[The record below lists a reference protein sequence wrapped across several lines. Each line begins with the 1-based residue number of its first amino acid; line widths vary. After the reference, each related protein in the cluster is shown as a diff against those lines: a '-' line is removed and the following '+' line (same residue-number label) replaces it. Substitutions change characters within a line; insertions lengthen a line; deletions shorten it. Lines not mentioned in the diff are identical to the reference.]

1 MNPSKDEDHEQYE
14 KEISAKSKERTMK
27 RFASKAFVLG
37 MVGAGILA
45 LLAGRLAAAAD
56 NDPAV
61 LQADKAFVQALA
73 KHDHAAV
80 SKVLDAD
87 FMWTDAAGETTS
99 KDKVL
104 AALPTPMMDDESGAQ
119 VSERTYGEAAG
130 VQIANGKQ
138 HAVRIWVKRPAGW
151 RLLVYQEVKQADVAP
166 TPGPTTNECI
176 NSCKTVP
183 YTPKNEGETGV
194 IKSWST
200 LETAVLN
207 HDPKGWDPH
216 FLDEFVLISSN
227 GTQVQTK
234 ADRLAT
240 LSKPGIGPAPGGLVH
255 GQMFDFPSDNPETI
269 VMIATAQGY
278 SGKPNHIS
286 RIWVKRDGMWKMA
299 FSYQTTI
306 QSAPSVMPK

>member
-1 MNPSKDEDHEQYE
+1 
-14 KEISAKSKERTMK
+14 MK
-27 RFASKAFVLG
+27 RFATSAFVLG
-37 MVGAGILA
+37 VVCAGILA
-45 LLAGRLAAAAD
+45 LLACRPAAAAD

-61 LQADKAFVQALA
+61 LQPDKAFVQALA
-73 KHDHAAV
+73 KHDV
-80 SKVLDAD
+80 SALGKVLDKD
-87 FMWTDAAGETTS
+87 FMWTDAAGDTIS

-104 AALPTPMMDDESGAQ
+104 AALPTPMMGNESGAQ
-119 VSERTYGEAAG
+119 VTERTYGEAAG
-130 VQIANGKQ
+130 VQVANGKQ
-138 HAVRIWVKRPAGW
+138 YVLRIWVKRPAGW

-176 NSCKTVP
+176 NPCKTVP
-183 YTPKNEGETGV
+183 YTPKNEGEAGV

-207 HDPKGWDPH
+207 HDPKGWAPH

-240 LSKPGIGPAPGGLVH
+240 LSKPGIGPAPGGLVE
-255 GQMFDFPSDNPETI
+255 GQMFDFPADNPESI
-269 VMIATAQGY
+269 VMIAKSQGY

-299 FSYQTTI
+299 FSYQTVI

>member
-1 MNPSKDEDHEQYE
+1 
-14 KEISAKSKERTMK
+14 MK
-27 RFASKAFVLG
+27 RFATKAFILG
-37 MVGAGILA
+37 MVCAGIVT
-45 LLAGRLAAAAD
+45 LLACRPAAAAD

-61 LQADKAFVQALA
+61 LQPDKAFVQALA
-73 KHDHAAV
+73 KHDQAAV
-80 SKVLDAD
+80 SKAIDAD
-87 FMWTDAAGETTS
+87 FMYTDAMGETTT

-104 AALPTPMMDDESGAQ
+104 AALPTPMMGDESGAQ
-119 VSERTYGEAAG
+119 VTERTYGQVGG
-130 VQIANGKQ
+130 VQVANGKQ
-138 HAVRIWVKRPAGW
+138 HVVRIWVKRPAGW
-151 RLLVYQEVKQADVAP
+151 RLLIYQEVKLADQPA

-176 NSCKTVP
+176 NPCKTVP
-183 YTPKNEGETGV
+183 YTTKNEDEAGV

-227 GTQVQTK
+227 GTKVQTK

-240 LSKPGIGPAPGGLVH
+240 LSKPGIGPAPGGLVR
-255 GQMFDFPSDNPETI
+255 GQMFDFPSDKPESI

-286 RIWVKRDGMWKMA
+286 RIWVKRDGMWKMV

>member
-1 MNPSKDEDHEQYE
+1 
-14 KEISAKSKERTMK
+14 MK
-27 RFASKAFVLG
+27 RFATKAFILG
-37 MVGAGILA
+37 MMCAGILT
-45 LLAGRLAAAAD
+45 LLACRPAAAAD

-61 LQADKAFVQALA
+61 LQPDKAFVQALA
-73 KHDHAAV
+73 KHDQAAV
-80 SKVLDAD
+80 GKVLDAD
-87 FMWTDAAGETTS
+87 FMYTDAAGETTG
-99 KDKVL
+99 KAKVL
-104 AALPTPMMDDESGAQ
+104 AALPTPMMGDESGAQ
-119 VSERTYGEAAG
+119 VTERTYGDAAG
-130 VQIANGKQ
+130 VQVANGKM
-138 HAVRIWVKRPAGW
+138 HVVRIWVKRPAGW
-151 RLLVYQEVKQADVAP
+151 RLLVYQEVKLADKPA

-176 NSCKTVP
+176 NPCKTVP
-183 YTPKNEGETGV
+183 YTPKNDGEAGV

-240 LSKPGIGPAPGGLVH
+240 LSKPGFGPAPGGLVK
-255 GQMFDFPSDNPETI
+255 GQMFDFPSDKPESI
-269 VMIATAQGY
+269 VMIATSQGY

-286 RIWVKRDGMWKMA
+286 RIWVNRDGMWKMV

-306 QSAPSVMPK
+306 QSAPAVVPK

>member
-1 MNPSKDEDHEQYE
+1 ML
-14 KEISAKSKERTMK
+14 AKSKENTMK
-27 RFASKAFVLG
+27 RYDTNAFVLG
-37 MVGAGILA
+37 IVCAGILA
-45 LLAGRLAAAAD
+45 LLACRPAAAVE

-61 LQADKAFVQALA
+61 LQPDKAFEQALA

-80 SKVLDAD
+80 SEVLDKD
-87 FMWTDAAGETTS
+87 FTWTDAAGETTS

-104 AALPTPMMDDESGAQ
+104 ATLPTPMMGDESGAQ

-130 VQIANGKQ
+130 VQISNGKQ
-138 HAVRIWVKRPAGW
+138 HVLRIWVKRPAGW
-151 RLLVYQEVKQADVAP
+151 RLLIYQEVKQADVAP

-176 NSCKTVP
+176 NPCKTVP
-183 YTPKNEGETGV
+183 YTPKNEDEAGV

-207 HDPKGWDPH
+207 HDPKGWAPH

-255 GQMFDFPSDNPETI
+255 GQMFDFPSDKPETI

-286 RIWVKRDGMWKMA
+286 RIWVKREGMWKMA

-306 QSAPSVMPK
+306 QSAPAVVPK

>member
-1 MNPSKDEDHEQYE
+1 
-14 KEISAKSKERTMK
+14 MK
-27 RFASKAFVLG
+27 RFARNAFVLG
-37 MVGAGILA
+37 IMCAGILV
-45 LLAGRLAAAAD
+45 LLAGRPAAAAG
-56 NDPAV
+56 NEAAV
-61 LQADKAFVQALA
+61 LQSDKAFLKALGNHDQAG
-73 KHDHAAV
+73 V
-80 SKVLDAD
+80 SKLLDKD
-87 FMWTDAAGETTS
+87 FLWTDSAGETTA

-104 AALPTPMMDDESGAQ
+104 AALPTPMMGDESGAQ

-130 VQIANGKQ
+130 VQVSNGKQ
-138 HAVRIWVKRPAGW
+138 HVLRIWVKRPEGW
-151 RLLVYQEVKQADVAP
+151 RLLVYQEIKQADVAP

-176 NSCKTVP
+176 NPCKTVP
-183 YTPKNEGETGV
+183 YTPKNEEEAGV
-194 IKSWST
+194 IKSWSA

-216 FLDEFVLISSN
+216 FLDEFVLVSSN

-255 GQMFDFPSDNPETI
+255 GQMFDFPGDKPETI
-269 VMIATAQGY
+269 VMIATAQSY

-306 QSAPSVMPK
+306 QSAPSIMPK

>member
-1 MNPSKDEDHEQYE
+1 
-14 KEISAKSKERTMK
+14 MK
-27 RFASKAFVLG
+27 RFASTAFILG
-37 MVGAGILA
+37 MVCAGILA
-45 LLAGRLAAAAD
+45 LLSCRPAAAAD

-61 LQADKAFVQALA
+61 LQPDKAFVQALA
-73 KHDHAAV
+73 KHDQAAV

-87 FMWTDAAGETTS
+87 FIWTDAAGEIYS
-99 KDKVL
+99 KAKVL
-104 AALPTPMMDDESGAQ
+104 AALPTPMMGDESGAQ
-119 VSERTYGEAAG
+119 VTERTYGEAAG
-130 VQIANGKQ
+130 VQVANGKQ
-138 HAVRIWVKRPAGW
+138 HVVRIWVKRPAGW
-151 RLLVYQEVKQADVAP
+151 RLLVYQEVKQADQAA

-176 NSCKTVP
+176 NPCKTVP
-183 YTPKNEGETGV
+183 YATKNEDEAGV

-207 HDPKGWDPH
+207 HDPKGWAPH

-240 LSKPGIGPAPGGLVH
+240 LSKPGIGPAPPGLVH
-255 GQMFDFPSDNPETI
+255 GDMFDFPSNKPETI

-278 SGKPNHIS
+278 SGKPVHIS
-286 RIWVKRDGMWKMA
+286 RIWAKRDGMWRMA

-306 QSAPSVMPK
+306 QSAPAVVPK

>member
-1 MNPSKDEDHEQYE
+1 
-14 KEISAKSKERTMK
+14 MK
-27 RFASKAFVLG
+27 RFARSIFVLG
-37 MVGAGILA
+37 MVCAGILA
-45 LLAGRLAAAAD
+45 LPACRPAAAAD

-61 LQADKAFVQALA
+61 LQPDKAFVQALA
-73 KHDHAAV
+73 NHDQVAV
-80 SKVLDAD
+80 SKVLDTD
-87 FMWTDAAGETTS
+87 FMWTDSEGETYS

-104 AALPTPMMDDESGAQ
+104 AALPTPMMSDESGTQ
-119 VSERTYGEAAG
+119 VSERSYGEVAG
-130 VQIANGKQ
+130 VQVANGKQ
-138 HAVRIWVKRPAGW
+138 HVVRIWVKRPAGW
-151 RLLVYQEVKQADVAP
+151 RLLIYHEVKQADVAP

-176 NSCKTVP
+176 NPCKTVS
-183 YTPKNEGETGV
+183 YTPKNEDEAGV

-207 HDPKGWDPH
+207 HDPKGWAPH

-255 GQMFDFPSDNPETI
+255 GQMFDFPSDKPETI

-286 RIWVKRDGMWKMA
+286 RIWVKREGMWKMA

-306 QSAPSVMPK
+306 QSAPAVMLK

>member
-1 MNPSKDEDHEQYE
+1 
-14 KEISAKSKERTMK
+14 MK
-27 RFASKAFVLG
+27 RFASNAFVFG
-37 MVGAGILA
+37 VVCVAILA
-45 LLAGRLAAAAD
+45 LSACRSKAAAD

-61 LQADKAFVQALA
+61 LQTDKAFVQALA
-73 KHDHAAV
+73 IHDQAAV

-87 FMWTDAAGETTS
+87 FMYTDTAGETTG
-99 KDKVL
+99 KATVL
-104 AALPTPMMDDESGAQ
+104 AALSTPIMGDESGAQ

-130 VQIANGKQ
+130 VQVSNGKQ
-138 HAVRIWVKRPAGW
+138 HVLRIWVKHPVGW
-151 RLLVYQEVKQADVAP
+151 RLLVYQEVRQIDVAVS
-166 TPGPTTNECI
+166 PGPTTNECI
-176 NSCKTVP
+176 NPCKTVP
-183 YTPKNEGETGV
+183 YTPKNEDEAGV

-207 HDPKGWDPH
+207 HDPKGWAPH
-216 FLDEFVLISSN
+216 FLDEFVLISSS

-234 ADRLAT
+234 ADRLAN

-306 QSAPSVMPK
+306 QSAPAVVPK